1 MGWELIMKNLKLFQ
15 AEPYHAI
22 NIEAA
27 EELYKSKYIGSW
39 CIRDGENWSEV
50 PVEVFYQPN
59 PDTSKGYSHYFGIYV
74 ESGIGGYYHKV
85 MVTNAESAFSKDI
98 IGIVDNDIVYV
109 SRYRHDFVKTPS
121 GFIID
126 GGRDYLR
133 LGSDSN
139 ENSELD
145 LVKVTVKD
153 GEFIFNE
160 IVNDEDE

>member
-1 MGWELIMKNLKLFQ
+1 MI
-15 AEPYHAI
+15 
-22 NIEAA
+22 
-27 EELYKSKYIGSW
+27 
-39 CIRDGENWSEV
+39 
-50 PVEVFYQPN
+50 
-59 PDTSKGYSHYFGIYV
+59 
-74 ESGIGGYYHKV
+74 
-85 MVTNAESAFSKDI
+85 TNAESAFSKDI
-98 IGIVDNDIVYV
+98 VGIVDNDMVYV

-153 GEFIFNE
+153 GVFIFSE
-160 IVNDEDE
+160 IVKE